1 MKTYKVNLKIS
12 KMRILKFSNN
22 LKLRIEMKISL
33 NVQSIMSRTIE
44 IILKDNVV
52 IKEWATLSILDL
64 RV

>member
-1 MKTYKVNLKIS
+1 
-12 KMRILKFSNN
+12 MRILKFSNN

-33 NVQSIMSRTIE
+33 NVQLIMSRTIE
-44 IILKDNVV
+44 ITLKDNVV